1 MIAPEGRYQ
10 ILHNIFKSKS
20 MDFSANDDIGLQ
32 GTVVNCYYLGF
43 LRQILRTSDMN
54 QDSWRSILRISGD
67 DGLGKPKYFI
77 ILEKL

>member
-10 ILHNIFKSKS
+10 ILHNIFKSKN

-43 LRQILRTSDMN
+43 LRQI
-54 QDSWRSILRISGD
+54 
-67 DGLGKPKYFI
+67 
-77 ILEKL
+77 